1 MPLPTTDLTQHF
13 DASVNTGLFKNLTGG
28 LLADNPA
35 DGEQFTYWDDLIDTA
50 TDNSRVTMRTDG
62 TTPSV
67 RWRNDDV
74 MPLPSVEI
82 EDGILKMA
90 TQGGVGV
97 GTAPPTNSAY
107 TILLAFYIDSAG
119 TYPNSDPA
127 GAGQAYFNCTL
138 VGGQRNTYSGV
149 YIRKNGSDYLLYAYN
164 YDGTADIVSYPITPD
179 EPHVLCVRHEGG
191 TLYFSV
197 DCGAEVSVASGN
209 TTSATAFYLGDEGVN
224 SGTTADFRGRI
235 GELAIFDVG
244 LTGTDLTDATEYFC
258 DRWLVP
264 PTVTATSIFGED
276 CTVAGLSRV
285 HALNLDGVTR
295 THSDTDLEGSVLL
308 GGNLTLFEQ
317 ASAPVGVA
325 NTGRIWV
332 EDNGSGK
339 TRLMVQFG
347 TGSAVQIAIE
357 P

>member
-1 MPLPTTDLTQHF
+1 MALPTTNLTRHF
-13 DASVNTGLFKNLTGG
+13 DASVNTWLFKNLTGG

-35 DGEQFTYWDDLIDTA
+35 NGEQITYWDDQIDTA

-67 RWRNDDV
+67 RWRDDDV

-82 EDGILKMA
+82 EDGVLKLA
-90 TQGGVGV
+90 TQGGTGI
-97 GTAPPTNSAY
+97 GYAPPTSSAF

-119 TYPNSDPA
+119 TYPNSA
-127 GAGQAYFNCTL
+127 TEYFNCTL

-149 YIRKNGSDYLLYAYN
+149 YIRNNGGTWTLYAYN
-164 YDGTADIVSYPITPD
+164 WDGNSDVQSYPITPD
-179 EPHVLCVRHEGG
+179 EPHVLCIRHEGG

-209 TTSATAFYLGDEGVN
+209 TTSQTAFYLGDEGVN

-235 GELAIFDVG
+235 GELAIYDVG
-244 LTGTDLTDATEYFC
+244 LTGSDLTDATTYFC
-258 DRWLVP
+258 DRWLVA
-264 PTVTATSIFGED
+264 PTITGTSIFGED
-276 CTVAGLSRV
+276 GTVAGLSRV
-285 HALNLDGVTR
+285 HFTNLDGVTR
-295 THSDTDLEGSVLL
+295 TLSDVAYEGAWVIGGVLTFCEL
-308 GGNLTLFEQ
+308 
-317 ASAPVGVA
+317 ASPPTGVT
-325 NTGRIWV
+325 NTARIWA

-339 TRLMVQFG
+339 TRLVFQG
-347 TGSAVQIAIE
+347 PTGSAQVIATE